1 MPRWSFFKKQKIRI
15 IMKSLLH
22 IICSSFTAGL
32 CIGIAGLAYLKN
44 PDIIG
49 AVLFG
54 FGLLTVVHYKL
65 KLYTGTAGFFTNK
78 KEFFALFPI
87 LLGNILGCAVAAA
100 AFRYC
105 MDVSS
110 LSADIVAKRLSSNVL
125 SCIILGIGCGFI
137 MTTAVQFAR
146 ENKFL
151 PLLFGVPVFIMC
163 GFYHSIADAFYYA
176 TWLSFEN
183 ISQTS
188 NVFIKWA
195 VTVFGNFIGC
205 NLYRMLLSKWI
216 SADKNGTLSQ
226 KTSSIDANDSTYQKA
241 C

>member
-1 MPRWSFFKKQKIRI
+1 
-15 IMKSLLH
+15 MKSLLH
-22 IICSSFTAGL
+22 IISSSFTAGL

-78 KEFFALFPI
+78 KEFFALLPI
-87 LLGNILGCAVAAA
+87 LLGNILGCAAAA
-100 AFRYC
+100 ASFRYC
-105 MDVSS
+105 MDVTS
-110 LSADIVAKRLSSNVL
+110 LSAGIVEKRLSTDIL
-125 SCIILGIGCGFI
+125 GCIILGIGCGFI

-176 TWLSFEN
+176 TWISMEN
-183 ISQTS
+183 IDRAPD
-188 NVFIKWA
+188 VFVKWA

-205 NLYRMLLSKWI
+205 NLYRILLSKWLT
-216 SADKNGTLSQ
+216 SEDKDKIAKNKLA
-226 KTSSIDANDSTYQKA
+226 IDANDSTYKQA
-241 C
+241 S

>member
-1 MPRWSFFKKQKIRI
+1 
-15 IMKSLLH
+15 MKSLLH
-22 IICSSFTAGL
+22 IISSSFTAGL

-78 KEFFALFPI
+78 KEFFALLPI
-87 LLGNILGCAVAAA
+87 LLGNILGCAAAA
-100 AFRYC
+100 ASFRYC
-105 MDVSS
+105 MDVTS
-110 LSADIVAKRLSSNVL
+110 LSAGIVEKRLSTDIL
-125 SCIILGIGCGFI
+125 GCIILGIGCGFI

-176 TWLSFEN
+176 TWLSMEN
-183 ISQTS
+183 IARAPD
-188 NVFIKWA
+188 VFVKWA

-205 NLYRMLLSKWI
+205 NLYRILLSKWLT
-216 SADKNGTLSQ
+216 SEDKD
-226 KTSSIDANDSTYQKA
+226 KTAKDKLAIDANDSTYKKA
-241 C
+241 S

>member
-1 MPRWSFFKKQKIRI
+1 MPGCSNLNLKLKKI
-15 IMKSLLH
+15 IMKSLLNVLS
-22 IICSSFTAGL
+22 SSFTAGL

-65 KLYTGTAGFFTNK
+65 KLYTGTAGFFTSK
-78 KEFFALFPI
+78 KEFLMLFPI
-87 LLGNILGCAVAAA
+87 LLGNILGCAASAL

-105 MDVSS
+105 MDVPALSS
-110 LSADIVAKRLSSNVL
+110 SIVAKRLVTDDFG
-125 SCIILGIGCGFI
+125 CIILGIGCGFI

-146 ENKFL
+146 EQKFL

-183 ISQTS
+183 TMMIPV
-188 NVFIKWA
+188 VFEKWA

-205 NLYRMLLSKWI
+205 NLYRMLLANRFTRLETSKRTV
-216 SADKNGTLSQ
+216 ADVE
-226 KTSSIDANDSTYQKA
+226 ANDSTFEKA
-241 C
+241 S

>member
-1 MPRWSFFKKQKIRI
+1 
-15 IMKSLLH
+15 MKSLLH
-22 IICSSFTAGL
+22 IISSSFTAGL

-65 KLYTGTAGFFTNK
+65 KLYTGTAGFFSNK
-78 KEFFALFPI
+78 KEFLNLFPI
-87 LLGNILGCAVAAA
+87 LLGNILGCAAAA
-100 AFRYC
+100 ASFRYC
-105 MDVSS
+105 MDVTS
-110 LSADIVAKRLSSNVL
+110 LSSGIVAKRLSTDIMG
-125 SCIILGIGCGFI
+125 CIILGIGCGFI

-146 ENKFL
+146 EHKFL

-176 TWLSFEN
+176 TWLSVDN
-183 ISQTS
+183 LSQS
-188 NVFIKWA
+188 GDVFVKWA

-205 NLYRMLLSKWI
+205 NLYRILLNKWLTTENT
-216 SADKNGTLSQ
+216 DKLKHSELTV
-226 KTSSIDANDSTYQKA
+226 DANDSSYRKA
-241 C
+241 G

>member
-1 MPRWSFFKKQKIRI
+1 MKQQINILRSAI
-15 IMKSLLH
+15 
-22 IICSSFTAGL
+22 
-32 CIGIAGLAYLKN
+32 IAGICISIGCVVNLRVGGVA
-44 PDIIG
+44 G
-49 AVLFG
+49 AVLFA
-54 FGLLTVVHYKL
+54 FGLLAVVHYKL

-78 KEFFALFPI
+78 KEFFALFHI

-105 MDVSS
+105 MDVTS
-110 LSADIVAKRLSSNVL
+110 LSAGIVAKRLSTDVL
-125 SCIILGIGCGFI
+125 GCIILGIGCGFI

-183 ISQTS
+183 ISQAS
-188 NVFIKWA
+188 DVFVKWA